1 MTRNKIITAI
11 DVGTDKC
18 VTLIASIEEPN
29 HALRVMGVS
38 AVPSRGMKKSQIIDL
53 EKVLE
58 TITESLDGA
67 ERMAGLDVKSAF
79 VSISGTHISSQNS
92 KGVVAVASPNKEIIP
107 DDVDRV
113 IEAARAISLSSE
125 REIIHVI
132 PKDFK
137 VDSQDGIKDPIGM
150 TGVRLESE
158 AHIIT
163 GLSTALK
170 NMEKCILDLG
180 LTVDGF
186 IFSGLASASVV
197 LSETEK
203 ELGVGVVD
211 IGAGS
216 TSIVVYV
223 DGSLEYSASLPVGAR
238 HITQDIAL
246 GCKVSLDTAEK
257 IKIALSKEAFTPI
270 SPIAGESKQ
279 DFNKRRNKVD
289 QLKLS
294 DFTDEGENTE
304 SFSKKEIV
312 ERIMLPRMQE
322 IFSLVG
328 SELKSKNLFPLI
340 PAGIV
345 ITGGGAQTTKIAEVA
360 KRELNL
366 SARIGKPLELQG
378 LTNDITKPEYAT
390 SIGLLH
396 LGKKQGGTPAT
407 SSFDF
412 ANMFGGFS
420 LRSLPSKIV
429 SAIKSVLP

>member
-1 MTRNKIITAI
+1 MTRNRIITAI

-18 VTLIASIEEPN
+18 VTLIASIEEPKN
-29 HALRVMGVS
+29 TIRVMGVS
-38 AVPSRGMKKSQIIDL
+38 AVHSRGMKKSQIIDL

-67 ERMAGLDVKSAF
+67 ERMAGVEVKSAF
-79 VSISGTHISSQNS
+79 VSISGTHVSSQNS
-92 KGVVAVASPNKEIIP
+92 KGVVAVASPNKEISSL
-107 DDVDRV
+107 DVSRV

-125 REIIHVI
+125 KEIIHVI

-137 VDSQDGIKDPIGM
+137 VDTQEGIKDPIGM

-163 GLSTALK
+163 GLSTSLK

-180 LTVDGF
+180 IQVDGF
-186 IFSGLASASVV
+186 IFSGLASASVI

-203 ELGVGVVD
+203 ELGVAVVD

-216 TSIVVYV
+216 TSLCVYV

-246 GCKVSLDTAEK
+246 GCKVSLDSAEK
-257 IKIALSKEAFTPI
+257 IKIALSKEAFRPLT
-270 SPIAGESKQ
+270 PIAGESKQ
-279 DFNKRRNKVD
+279 EFTKRKLKAD
-289 QLKLS
+289 KLKLS
-294 DFTDEGENTE
+294 DFEQTTDNLE

-328 SELKSKNLFPLI
+328 ERLKSENLLPLI
-340 PAGIV
+340 PAGVV
-345 ITGGGAQTTKIAEVA
+345 IAGGGAQTTKIAEVA

-366 SARIGKPLELQG
+366 SARIGKPIELQG
-378 LTNDITKPEYAT
+378 LTNDITKPEFAT
-390 SIGLLH
+390 SIGLLY
-396 LGKKQGGTPAT
+396 LGKKQEGAGTNPG
-407 SSFDF
+407 FDF
-412 ANMFGGFS
+412 GSIFKSFS
-420 LRSLPSKIV
+420 LGSLPSKIG
-429 SAIKSVLP
+429 SFFKSLMP